1 VPCPYGILIV
11 PISLQSAVSCQ
22 PVPIAIVVL
31 ISNHSLKVLLV
42 EDNLADTTLIED
54 LLGSFSDVVFRLQ
67 IVRSLEEGIECLQ
80 VAEFDAILLDLSVPD
95 DLGRSDT
102 IAILKA
108 RSPTVPIV
116 VLTDQNDQ
124 HTALSVLRSGAQDCL
139 VKGRFNRTLLVRAIH
154 YAIER
159 QRIEEQLRQQAQRE
173 RVLSKMI
180 ENIRSSIDATSIL
193 QNTVAEVRQFL
204 KTDHV
209 LIYRCQNPAQKVGSE
224 EHKCQIVASD
234 GLPEGYIDNP
244 NICAALA
251 MSCLFLAESKSVQAI
266 SDVSVAELTGG
277 GKELLSDCE
286 IAAVL
291 SVPIWQ
297 SGEKKATNKTS
308 SNSIWEDEKDEDYPE
323 DLMALLAVE
332 KPQEIIKS
340 GSNSGTEN
348 DNYLWGILTAYNC
361 TGVRQWQ
368 QWEIEFLKHLANQ
381 VAIAIEQSQL
391 YRKLAIA
398 NQKLQELA
406 TTDGL
411 TRIANRRQ
419 FDRVLMLEWR
429 RLGREELPLSL
440 ILFDIDFFKPYNDFY
455 GHLAGDECLYQ
466 VAKAIASAV
475 KRAGDLSARY
485 GGEEFVVLLPNTSAE
500 GANLIAKKICDRL
513 ERLKLPHARSEVEP
527 YVTLSC
533 GIATTIPSPQQSP
546 DSLIHN
552 ADGALYQ
559 AKAEGKNRICHA
571 SSNLINITHNQD
583 RAVNQD
589 TAMPFPYH

>member
-1 VPCPYGILIV
+1 MLTSNP
-11 PISLQSAVSCQ
+11 SLR
-22 PVPIAIVVL
+22 
-31 ISNHSLKVLLV
+31 VLLI
-42 EDNLADTTLIED
+42 EDNLADATLIAD
-54 LLGSFSDVVFRLQ
+54 LLGSFSDAMFRLQ
-67 IVRSLEEGIECLQ
+67 TVKCLEEGVKCLQ
-80 VAEFDAILLDLSVPD
+80 AGEFDAILLDWSVQD
-95 DLGRSDT
+95 CLGGSDT

-116 VLTDQNDQ
+116 VLTDFNDQ
-124 HTALSVLRSGAQDCL
+124 HTALSILRSGAQDCL
-139 VKGRFNRTLLVRAIH
+139 VKGRFHRTLLVRAIH

-173 RVLSKMI
+173 RLLSKMI

-204 KTDHV
+204 KTDRV
-209 LIYRCQNPAQKVGSE
+209 LIYRCQNSDTKLDSE
-224 EHKCQIVASD
+224 EQKCQIVAGD
-234 GLPEGYIDNP
+234 GLPEGYIENP
-244 NICAALA
+244 NICSALA
-251 MSCLFLAESKSVQAI
+251 VSCLFLVESKSVQAI
-266 SDVSVAELTGG
+266 SDVSTTELTDGY
-277 GKELLSDCE
+277 KELLADCE

-297 SGEKKATNKTS
+297 SGDKEATNQTS
-308 SNSIWEDEKDEDYPE
+308 SDSIWEDEKDEDYPE
-323 DLMALLAVE
+323 DSMALLAFE
-332 KPQEIIKS
+332 KPQILLES
-340 GSNSGTEN
+340 GSDSNIEN
-348 DNYLWGILTAYNC
+348 HNYLWGVLTAYNC

-368 QWEIEFLKHLANQ
+368 QWEIEFLINLANQ

-398 NQKLQELA
+398 NQKLQLLA

-455 GHLAGDECLYQ
+455 GHLAGDDCLYK
-466 VAKAIASAV
+466 VAKAIASVV
-475 KRAGDLSARY
+475 KRAGDLPARY
-485 GGEEFVVLLPNTSAE
+485 GGEEFAVLLPNTSAK
-500 GANLIAKKICDRL
+500 GANVVARKICDRL
-513 ERLKLPHARSEVEP
+513 ETLKLPHARSEVQP

-546 DSLIHN
+546 DSLIHS

-571 SSNLINITHNQD
+571 NSNPINITHNQD
-583 RAVNQD
+583 
-589 TAMPFPYH
+589 TALPFPYN

>member
-1 VPCPYGILIV
+1 MRLCKLT
-11 PISLQSAVSCQ
+11 CQ
-22 PVPIAIVVL
+22 PAPIAIVVL
-31 ISNHSLKVLLV
+31 TSNHSLKVLLV
-42 EDNLADTTLIED
+42 EDNLADATLIAD
-54 LLGSFSDVVFRLQ
+54 LLGSFSDAIFCLQ
-67 IVRSLEEGIECLQ
+67 IVSSLEDGIECLQ

-95 DLGRSDT
+95 YLGRSDT

-116 VLTDQNDQ
+116 VLTDLNDQ

-139 VKGRFNRTLLVRAIH
+139 VKGRFHRTLLVRAIH

-204 KTDHV
+204 KTDRV
-209 LIYRCQNPAQKVGSE
+209 LIYRCQNSAKELGSE
-224 EHKCQIVASD
+224 KQKYQIVASD
-234 GLPEGYIDNP
+234 GLPKDYIDNP
-244 NICAALA
+244 NICSPLA
-251 MSCLFLAESKSVQAI
+251 MSCLFLADSKSVQAI
-266 SDVSVAELTGG
+266 SDVSVAELSSG
-277 GKELLSDCE
+277 GKELLADCE
-286 IAAVL
+286 MAAVL

-297 SGEKKATNKTS
+297 SGEKKATNQTS

-323 DLMALLAVE
+323 DSMALLALE
-332 KPQEIIKS
+332 KPQVLLES
-340 GSNSGTEN
+340 GSESGSEN

-398 NQKLQELA
+398 NQKLQQLA

-411 TRIANRRQ
+411 TQIANRRQ
-419 FDRVLMLEWR
+419 FDHVLMLEWR

-455 GHLAGDECLYQ
+455 GHLAGDNCLYQ

-485 GGEEFVVLLPNTSAE
+485 GGEEFVVLLPNTCAE
-500 GANLIAKKICDRL
+500 GANIIARKICDRL
-513 ERLKLPHARSEVEP
+513 ERLKLPHARSEVDP

-533 GIATTIPSPQQSP
+533 GIATTIPSPQASP
-546 DSLIHN
+546 DSLIHH
-552 ADGALYQ
+552 ADCALYQ

-571 SSNLINITHNQD
+571 SSNLHSSSKQSPDLSVESLYSI
-583 RAVNQD
+583 
-589 TAMPFPYH
+589 